1 MTDKCGTS
9 SFVAGSF
16 SFPLQVADGHFPAQF
31 IPVLGAAASCAIT
44 SHPLLS
50 DAEAR
55 YDIVPEPTLKKD
67 CRRERTGLAIHVL
80 SRANG
85 HSGTGLIPE
94 TSGPAIAGPTQGG
107 LQS

>member
-1 MTDKCGTS
+1 MTDRCGTS

-16 SFPLQVADGHFPAQF
+16 SFPLQVANGHFPAQF

-67 CRRERTGLAIHVL
+67 RRSGHIRLEVPFF

-94 TSGPAIAGPTQGG
+94 TSGPAIAGPAQGG